1 QIKATTHLRNG
12 GLIVELTTA
21 EAANWLCTPENR
33 LKVTGALESPVYIKE
48 RRFTIIVPFLPVTF
62 GIEDAEWCRAAEEEN
77 SLPIG
82 SIEAAGWIKPRIR
95 RSLGQKVAHTL
106 FHFADPKAANT
117 TL

>member
-1 QIKATTHLRNG
+1 IKATTRLRNG
-12 GLIVELTTA
+12 GLIVELSMA
-21 EAANWLCTPENR
+21 EAANWLRAPENR

-62 GIEDAEWCRAAEEEN
+62 GFEDAEWRRAAEEEN

-95 RSLGQKVAHTL
+95 RSPGQKVAH
-106 FHFADPKAANT
+106 
-117 TL
+117 